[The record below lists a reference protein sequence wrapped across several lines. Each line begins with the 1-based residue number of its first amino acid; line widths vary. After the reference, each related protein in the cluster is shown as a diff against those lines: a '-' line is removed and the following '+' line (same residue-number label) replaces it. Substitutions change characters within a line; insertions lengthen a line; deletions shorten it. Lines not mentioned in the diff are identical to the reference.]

1 MPVVVAHTRFRKP
14 FSSAIHTQLWTL
26 EALETGIDLLLSLSF
41 HMCVYCLSVT
51 EVTINDITYLNLL
64 DCFLL
69 FSLVL
74 RIEALISYH
83 VHPPG
88 NFRQNVDLKD
98 SALYFSR
105 GNLENKKQ
113 QVYRGENSYFT

>member
-1 MPVVVAHTRFRKP
+1 MILHILIYLIA
-14 FSSAIHTQLWTL
+14 FSSFLW
-26 EALETGIDLLLSLSF
+26 I
-41 HMCVYCLSVT
+41 
-51 EVTINDITYLNLL
+51 
-64 DCFLL
+64 
-69 FSLVL
+69 SLVL

-98 SALYFSR
+98 SVLYFSR